1 MRTFDAGS
9 LVSLP
14 CGYTCLHP
22 SAPLVLGCQYAGSE
36 GHSCVSQLCRRRGRT
51 GASISTTTL
60 SEQLHTQSLSEA
72 GQARV
77 PPRARAT

>member
-1 MRTFDAGS
+1 MRTFHTGS

-22 SAPLVLGCQYAGSE
+22 SAPLGQHAGSE

-60 SEQLHTQSLSEA
+60 SEQVRTQSLSEA
-72 GQARV
+72 GQAWV